1 MNPKQGFRS
10 FVAFFIWGDVL
21 NIEKTKSFYKKIKSD
36 ELCNCA
42 YCQNYFREIKASYPT
57 LTEYLNN
64 LGIDIEKPF
73 ETMPLEPDESGYI
86 EYICAQYIVCGTPD
100 DFVKETVGLVKVDIA
115 ESHPSTAIEE
125 NHFLIEVYPI
135 RLKWVM

>member
-1 MNPKQGFRS
+1 ML
-10 FVAFFIWGDVL
+10 IWGDVL

-36 ELCNCA
+36 DLCNCA
-42 YCQNYFREIKASYPT
+42 YCQNYFREIKASYTT
-57 LTEYLNN
+57 LTES
-64 LGIDIEKPF
+64 
-73 ETMPLEPDESGYI
+73 MPLEPDESGYI

-100 DFVKETVGLVKVDIA
+100 DFMKETVGSVEVDIA